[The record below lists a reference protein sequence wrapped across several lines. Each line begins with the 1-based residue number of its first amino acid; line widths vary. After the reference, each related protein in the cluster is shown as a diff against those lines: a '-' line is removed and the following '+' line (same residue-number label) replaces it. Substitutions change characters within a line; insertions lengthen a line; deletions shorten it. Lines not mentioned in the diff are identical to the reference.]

1 MFSPEPSS
9 TKFINYVDICTGL
22 SWKLLFLCFNR
33 FYIGTS
39 QVVSLP
45 ILRSVKCS
53 LNFDRFL
60 LSTYQGS
67 GSSVVLDQ
75 LINSCEV
82 NLLNNEGRIQQ
93 T

>member
-1 MFSPEPSS
+1 ME
-9 TKFINYVDICTGL
+9 
-22 SWKLLFLCFNR
+22 
-33 FYIGTS
+33 
-39 QVVSLP
+39 
-45 ILRSVKCS
+45 CS

-60 LSTYQGS
+60 LSTYLGS

-93 T
+93 RWVGVTSVFIKHPRLRLNFLNTQLIPQRLDPLHLFINLAVEAPKLLF